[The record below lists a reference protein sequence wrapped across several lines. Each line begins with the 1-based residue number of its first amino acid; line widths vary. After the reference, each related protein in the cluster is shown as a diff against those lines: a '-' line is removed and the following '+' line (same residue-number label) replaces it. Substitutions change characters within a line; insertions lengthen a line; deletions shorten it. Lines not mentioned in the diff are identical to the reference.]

1 MISTAVSAKESEGGG
16 SVLRTDHC
24 LLLLP
29 GTTHSETFLCLGLF
43 LSGFMMLTFRLRKK
57 KSSSQVFFTFLTQD
71 YICVWS
77 SVSSVVCSVV
87 SFYTIAYQVP
97 NDQEPFW

>member
-1 MISTAVSAKESEGGG
+1 MFVIIAGDYPFGDFLMLGSFSVWIYDANVSLKE
-16 SVLRTDHC
+16 
-24 LLLLP
+24 
-29 GTTHSETFLCLGLF
+29 
-43 LSGFMMLTFRLRKK
+43 K